1 MRWNYTYCMN
11 DQQIKT
17 KLLNAVKSASHI
29 VDIKSVALFGSYIN
43 GKANENSDVDVL
55 IDFLPTAKVGF
66 FKLAQIKRH
75 LQEALG
81 KEVDLLT
88 PQALSKF
95 FREDVLQNAEYF
107 YER

>member
-1 MRWNYTYCMN
+1 MN
-11 DQQIKT
+11 NQQIKD
-17 KLLNAVKSASHI
+17 KLLNAVKTDSHI
-29 VDIKSVALFGSYIN
+29 DDIKSVALFGSYIN
-43 GKANENSDVDVL
+43 GQAKEDSDIDVL

-75 LQEALG
+75 LQEAMG
-81 KEVDLLT
+81 KEIDLLT

-95 FREDVLQNAEYF
+95 FREDVLQHAEYF